1 MSEIIPRCMRKHIN
15 LIHFLCLKAYICHL
29 GNLDYMRE
37 EEKGNM
43 EGKNS
48 ENKKV

>member
-1 MSEIIPRCMRKHIN
+1 MSEIIFRCMRKYIN
-15 LIHFLCLKAYICHL
+15 LIYFLCLKVYICYL
-29 GNLDYMRE
+29 GNFDYMRE

-43 EGKNS
+43 EGKNL